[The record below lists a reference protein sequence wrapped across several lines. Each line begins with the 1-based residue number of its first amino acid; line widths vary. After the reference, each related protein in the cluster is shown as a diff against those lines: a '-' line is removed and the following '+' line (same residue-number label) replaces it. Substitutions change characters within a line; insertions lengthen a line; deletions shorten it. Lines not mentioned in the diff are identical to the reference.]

1 MSGLLGLISHGCCC
15 TVPYLYHPFLKGWSC
30 GVTIDIQT
38 NWTDIHL
45 NGSYD
50 DPACNVNCPDYVTS
64 TAPSCGAVTVDI
76 FNTAVNCPAGCITA
90 TQSFNNITD
99 NLGQADDWSYGICA
113 TPASSYGSHGLQN
126 LEFCDATWGS
136 DEACAGCE
144 VANCKS
150 PICNDANLA
159 PPQQSNDEASCVC
172 TDSVV
177 VSQYNVHNKQCLEK
191 NCGDEFSVC
200 NCEDY
205 TEGLNPIGKAS
216 QHGLIV
222 DKWGGSEGEYATVLT
237 AFAPQY
243 TTNNPVVQDALVI
256 EPHDDQPAG
265 CVLDCRLILHFQEVL
280 WYEQYPIPNT
290 NPQEYVESDIE
301 MYPGIYAYFFI
312 APLCQF
318 GNGSGSAECMYVP
331 DRTVATVCLFDG
343 FKTDPLLC
351 GTEQIL
357 MTEAPSYWAELKIK
371 ITVPAHGVI
380 PDIAYEFAWRGYG
393 TPVHIHEWIAY
404 YCVDTLGNPLIKD
417 QRETET
423 PPSEHWMGLRV
434 PQSCLNRITGKYTQM
449 TADGADA
456 DGLAVVGPKFLC
468 DSIQVNTYI
477 KPCEDSDRIEIP
489 DNSDFFRSTQ
499 IDDTRFAWSGQY
511 RYGYGFRMC
520 VSNYN
525 RIGGIANMTSVP
537 CNNQIALLP
546 CPGGGNTGCG
556 ASDNCGGSIVY
567 TGQCAFD
574 QGNCPDQINYIP
586 TGGNPSDCSC
596 NPTGCIR
603 TEEYFY
609 SRANYISEC
618 QAGYILDA
626 PLYWSRYNQDID
638 DGIERNWEG
647 NPEDESGCASSAGC
661 PFSYCTSDGA
671 PHCAPH
677 CDGQQGGAYPTW
689 SIQS

>member
-1 MSGLLGLISHGCCC
+1 MYAD
-15 TVPYLYHPFLKGWSC
+15 TDC
-30 GVTIDIQT
+30 GIT
-38 NWTDIHL
+38 
-45 NGSYD
+45 
-50 DPACNVNCPDYVTS
+50 CPDYVTS
-64 TAPSCGAVTVDI
+64 SAPSCNSVDNDSFLNADGC
-76 FNTAVNCPAGCITA
+76 FNDCVFRTGNFLNLDENEGQV
-90 TQSFNNITD
+90 D
-99 NLGQADDWSYGICA
+99 NWSYGICA
-113 TPASSYGSHGLQN
+113 TPASSYGQHGLQN
-126 LEFCDATWGS
+126 LEFCDAGFGS
-136 DEACAGCE
+136 VEACDGCE

-150 PICNDANLA
+150 PICTDVGAE
-159 PPQQSNDEASCVC
+159 QSNPEASCFC
-172 TDSVV
+172 TDTVV

-191 NCGDEFSVC
+191 SCGGEYGVC
-200 NCEDY
+200 NCDDYPGEDN
-205 TEGLNPIGKAS
+205 NPIGKYA

-256 EPHDDQPAG
+256 EPHGDQPAG
-265 CVLDCRLILHFQEVL
+265 CVLDCRLILHFQEVIVDG
-280 WYEQYPIPNT
+280 QYPIPNT

-301 MYPGIYAYFFI
+301 MYPSIYAYFYLS
-312 APLCQF
+312 PLCRF

-331 DRTVATVCLFDG
+331 DRTLASVCAEDG
-343 FKTDPLLC
+343 FRTIPPPDC
-351 GTEQIL
+351 GIYPVLISES
-357 MTEAPSYWAELKIK
+357 PSYWAELKIK

-380 PDIAYEFAWRGYG
+380 PEIEYEFFWRGYG

-404 YCVDTLGNPLIKD
+404 YCVDGSGNPLIKD

-477 KPCEDSDRIEIP
+477 NPCEESERIEIP

-511 RYGYGFRMC
+511 RYGYGFHMC
-520 VSNYN
+520 LANYN
-525 RIGGIANMTSVP
+525 RIGSGAAFTSVFANNCGGPTP
-537 CNNQIALLP
+537 C
-546 CPGGGNTGCG
+546 TGAAG
-556 ASDNCGGSIVY
+556 SYPYGPSNSCGGSISY
-567 TGQCAFD
+567 SGECAFSRGQCP
-574 QGNCPDQINYIP
+574 N
-586 TGGNPSDCSC
+586 GGPVDTPSGGDPVCCGCSGGIC
-596 NPTGCIR
+596 VRSEG
-603 TEEYFY
+603 YDY
-609 SRANYISEC
+609 SRSNYISEC

-647 NPEDESGCASSAGC
+647 NPEDESGCASSPGC
-661 PFSYCTSDGA
+661 SFSYCTSNGGA
-671 PHCAPH
+671 HCAPH
-677 CDGQQGGAYPTW
+677 CGGQQGGAYPTW
-689 SIQS
+689 EILS